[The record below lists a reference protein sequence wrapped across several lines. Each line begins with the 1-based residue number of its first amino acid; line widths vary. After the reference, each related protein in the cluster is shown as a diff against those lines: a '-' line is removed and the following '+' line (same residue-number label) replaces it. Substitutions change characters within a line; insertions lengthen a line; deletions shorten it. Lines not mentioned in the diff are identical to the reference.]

1 MKYVVT
7 FVIFVQSISRKR
19 EKEKY
24 VYIYDNILTSKKKEK
39 KKTTLIFRQRY
50 THDRRKTIS
59 LN

>member
-7 FVIFVQSISRKR
+7 FVIFVQSISKKR
-19 EKEKY
+19 EKEKD
-24 VYIYDNILTSKKKEK
+24 VCIYDNILTSKKKKESMS
-39 KKTTLIFRQRY
+39 IFRQPY